1 MGTWGTGIS
10 SNDTYS
16 DVYGEF
22 FDMYDEGLPVTEIST
37 KLVSEFSET
46 INDPDDANNFWF
58 ALGNAQWECKELD
71 PEILTRIEKIVKS
84 GGDLEVWRKLD
95 ASETDLKKRA
105 TVLEKFVAKLRSE
118 KPKARRRKKRVIH
131 QPIFEKGECLVFR
144 LANGNYGGAVVL
156 EAVPSVGFG
165 LNLVATTR
173 INQKACP
180 TTAEFLGANVL
191 VKNFAAWEDVP
202 DIVWEY
208 STVFKKEGHLFES
221 VGKITVKRSYY
232 PDDHS
237 NGFSFGGMWSSLI
250 MAANLQFETEEN
262 RHERPN
268 RLFKVKELI
277 GKDRWKFL

>member
-22 FDMYDEGLPVTEIST
+22 FDMYDEGLPVSEIST

-71 PEILTRIEKIVKS
+71 PETLTRIEKIVKS

-180 TTAEFLGANVL
+180 TIAEFLGANVL

-221 VGKITVKRSYY
+221 VGKITVKRSYD
-232 PDDHS
+232 PNDQS

-250 MAANLQFETEEN
+250 SAANLQFEAEEN